1 MRVTDRLLVS
11 VLLLSSVAL
20 GQEAGSGTPST
31 VTAAVAKNNL
41 ISFVQPDYPPLAK
54 AASIAGKVRAEII
67 VDESGNV
74 ASVKLHSGHPML
86 APAALAAVRKW
97 KYRPFEV
104 DGRPAR
110 VQTEVEVN
118 IPEHVDEDDLARERK
133 FQDVFWPN
141 QTAGQEA
148 FDKNDLVLA
157 ESKLLVARSA
167 AEERGQQKW
176 LELCGVITLLASI
189 KLKEDD
195 FEAAESLY
203 KESLAL
209 HEKHQRPDEAE
220 VAGAEQNL
228 GYLYIRMG
236 RPNDAEPLYRKSVEA
251 YEARIAD
258 TSEPAPREAYGRH
271 LALGYFALA
280 QIARSGQRL
289 PESQD
294 SCKKALF
301 YAELWSDSG
310 NRKVITTSCEALL
323 QSH

>member
-1 MRVTDRLLVS
+1 MVRPRQVEGRAPGSDWAIALRGLRVRVMRVTDRLLVS

-74 ASVKLHSGHPML
+74 ASVKLLSGHPML

-133 FQDVFWPN
+133 F
-141 QTAGQEA
+141 
-148 FDKNDLVLA
+148 
-157 ESKLLVARSA
+157 
-167 AEERGQQKW
+167 
-176 LELCGVITLLASI
+176 
-189 KLKEDD
+189 
-195 FEAAESLY
+195 
-203 KESLAL
+203 
-209 HEKHQRPDEAE
+209 
-220 VAGAEQNL
+220 
-228 GYLYIRMG
+228 
-236 RPNDAEPLYRKSVEA
+236 
-251 YEARIAD
+251 
-258 TSEPAPREAYGRH
+258 
-271 LALGYFALA
+271 
-280 QIARSGQRL
+280 
-289 PESQD
+289 
-294 SCKKALF
+294 
-301 YAELWSDSG
+301 
-310 NRKVITTSCEALL
+310 
-323 QSH
+323 